1 MHMPPRTDQEPIV
14 ATSPAPGQ
22 AFSSQAGLL
31 WQRLA
36 PHRWPLPLNAWPA
49 GTALVGGAVR
59 DGLLDRLAEKP
70 DLDLVVPGDGIALAK
85 GWAKRH
91 GGTCVVLDPERQI
104 ARWVIKGWTIDVAR
118 QEGASLEADL
128 GRRDFTINAIALPLP
143 QGAGQGDGAPL
154 EAALVDPTGGLRH
167 LEQRQL
173 VAVQEANLRDDP
185 LRLLRGLRL
194 AAELNFELEA
204 ESRTWISRHAHLLAA
219 VAGERVLAELEK
231 LAAAPQGHRGLQ
243 DCLALGLLEPWGA
256 DPKASQALGH
266 LDPASATA
274 RGLQPEEQAWALP
287 LARLACLLDSQ
298 GLVALRSSRRLQQ
311 RCRSLRRWQGSPV
324 QGECAAHAT
333 NEHELLEL
341 HQSVEADLP
350 ALVLHLSVVEA
361 QAALRRWRDPG
372 DPLFHPRPPIDGQTL
387 QQQLGLAPGRQLGAL
402 LHNLTLEHAFGR
414 LPSGPAP
421 DALAAVLAAANQWLA
436 EQAAGNAKEA
446 EKPAI
451 PTP

>member
-1 MHMPPRTDQEPIV
+1 
-14 ATSPAPGQ
+14 
-22 AFSSQAGLL
+22 
-31 WQRLA
+31 
-36 PHRWPLPLNAWPA
+36 
-49 GTALVGGAVR
+49 
-59 DGLLDRLAEKP
+59 
-70 DLDLVVPGDGIALAK
+70 VVPGNGIALAK

-143 QGAGQGDGAPL
+143 QGGGQGDGQVDGAHL
-154 EAALVDPTGGLRH
+154 EGALVDPTGGLRH

-173 VAVQEANLRDDP
+173 VAVQETNLVDDP

-194 AAELNFELEA
+194 AAELNFELEG
-204 ESRTWISRHAHLLAA
+204 ESRTWIARHAPLLAT

-243 DCLALGLLEPWGA
+243 DCLELGLLEAWGA

-266 LDPASATA
+266 LDPARATA
-274 RGLQPEEQAWALP
+274 RCLQPEEQAWALP

-324 QGECAAHAT
+324 QGESAASAT
-333 NEHELLEL
+333 TEHQLLEL
-341 HQSVEADLP
+341 HRSVEADLP
-350 ALVLHLSVVEA
+350 ALVLHLSVAEA
-361 QAALRRWRDPG
+361 QAALQRWRDPR
-372 DPLFHPRPPIDGQTL
+372 DPLFHPRAPIDGQTL

-402 LHNLTLEHAFGR
+402 LHHLTLEHAFGR

-451 PTP
+451 PSP